1 MKQGVN
7 SFNRDTMLQ
16 SVNSTISSLASV
28 LSRLENL
35 DLASP
40 SAKMESAISVI
51 KERLDKSHSLKK
63 QLERMQNDYTAR
75 SSASIKQETDEEIF
89 EKVLKETALLINENR
104 DDLKVLLEILR
115 LLRKLPSEKSR

>member
-1 MKQGVN
+1 
-7 SFNRDTMLQ
+7 
-16 SVNSTISSLASV
+16 
-28 LSRLENL
+28 
-35 DLASP
+35 
-40 SAKMESAISVI
+40 MESAISVI

-63 QLERMQNDYTAR
+63 QLERMQNDYTTR

-89 EKVLKETALLINENR
+89 EKVLKETALLINESR

>member
-16 SVNSTISSLASV
+16 SVNSTISSLTSV